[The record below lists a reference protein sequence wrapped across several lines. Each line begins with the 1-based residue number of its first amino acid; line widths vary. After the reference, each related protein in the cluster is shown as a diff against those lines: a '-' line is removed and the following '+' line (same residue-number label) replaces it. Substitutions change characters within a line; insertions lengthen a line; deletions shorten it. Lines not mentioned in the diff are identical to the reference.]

1 MEVLSRQ
8 TDRALLASLLQELAK
23 SSNEIKCAQRDL
35 AKAIS
40 RQQFALVLVN
50 ELINRKGD

>member
-23 SSNEIKCAQRDL
+23 SANEIKCAQRDL